1 MKGSASPW
9 QMSTCGLSPLL
20 QRGFAYLKSDM
31 ELGHAR
37 DLDASGW
44 DMSSEA
50 MTCSRSPWSFPRFSQ
65 EGWRPRAWNP
75 TPSSRMPWN
84 ETAASVIQDFPQRF
98 GKYSRCFWCFNRPS
112 VSFARKQRVLPFGS
126 FNFLDSCDCSTS
138 WKQNYHYL
146 QLGLLTAPV
155 PNLIL

>member
-1 MKGSASPW
+1 
-9 QMSTCGLSPLL
+9 MSTCGLSPLL

-65 EGWRPRAWNP
+65 EGRRPRAWNP

-98 GKYSRCFWCFNRPS
+98 RKI
-112 VSFARKQRVLPFGS
+112 FAVFLVFQPTVCKFCSQMLASSEFHLLDF

>member
-1 MKGSASPW
+1 MANEHLRP
-9 QMSTCGLSPLL
+9 QPIAPAGLCLSE
-20 QRGFAYLKSDM
+20 M

-98 GKYSRCFWCFNRPS
+98 RKIFAVFLVFQPTVRKFCSQAASSTFWIFLTFWIPVIAALLGNRTTIT
-112 VSFARKQRVLPFGS
+112 
-126 FNFLDSCDCSTS
+126 CS
-138 WKQNYHYL
+138 
-146 QLGLLTAPV
+146 
-155 PNLIL
+155 

>member
-1 MKGSASPW
+1 
-9 QMSTCGLSPLL
+9 MSTCGLSPLL

-50 MTCSRSPWSFPRFSQ
+50 MTCNRSPWSFPRFSH

-84 ETAASVIQDFPQRF
+84 ETAASVIQDIPQRF
-98 GKYSRCFWCFNRPS
+98 RKIFAVFLVFQPTVRKFCSQAASSTFWIFLTFWIPVIAALLGNRTTIT
-112 VSFARKQRVLPFGS
+112 
-126 FNFLDSCDCSTS
+126 CS
-138 WKQNYHYL
+138 
-146 QLGLLTAPV
+146 
-155 PNLIL
+155 